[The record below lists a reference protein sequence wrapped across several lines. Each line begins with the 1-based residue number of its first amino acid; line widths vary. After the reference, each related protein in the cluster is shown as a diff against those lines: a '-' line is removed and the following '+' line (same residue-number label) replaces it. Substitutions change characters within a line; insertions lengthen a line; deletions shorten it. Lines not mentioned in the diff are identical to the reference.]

1 MESYCKVAVKYPG
14 AEGILTY
21 KNPSDFA
28 VNRGDL
34 VEVPLG
40 RRKAAGCVV
49 QTGLSTADV
58 QAELDKYKLKEVS
71 TKENELFSLS
81 EKELSLYE
89 WMAKYYHYNLGMTI
103 LECLPKILKR
113 PRSVEFVSGE
123 GQDIEHTLND
133 DQQSSFNSIQEK
145 LTKGFDRFYIHGVTG
160 SGKTLVYLSLMKE
173 VLKSGKSVLFLLPE
187 INLTPQFTQ
196 TFAKYLDCRVFPYH
210 SGVTNSEK
218 NAIWKELK
226 ENTKP
231 VVVMGVRS
239 SVFLP
244 IEDLGLVIVDE
255 EHDQS
260 FKQSDRCPYNGRDV
274 AIKKAQLSNAPIV
287 LGSATPTVE
296 NYFTFKDGAKSDNY
310 FALKKR
316 ASGGFPKV
324 ELVDCRES
332 GAKSAQKK
340 FDEDDLWPMHPK
352 SLIEIEEK
360 LKLGEQVL
368 VFVNRLG
375 FANYVQCRGCGYKF
389 EDPNTNTPLRYFKKK
404 NILSSSHSDYEIPM
418 PEICPE
424 CGNMSLLQK
433 GFGTERIQEIL
444 SSKFSAYNV
453 ERFDRDEIKNVTQ
466 LEDKLSR
473 FHNKEIDVFVG
484 TQMLSKGH
492 NFERVN
498 LVVVLGVDSVMNF
511 PDFRAIEKAY
521 QLITQINGRAGR
533 YSPEAKVLIQT
544 LAPENKLFD
553 YIKDHSFNEFY
564 DEEIII
570 RDISRFP
577 PFSKMAVI
585 YFNSRF
591 QERLVSNIVS
601 VGEGLKSI
609 VEKNSLDVQI
619 LGPSPAMIEK
629 RANQYCWYIAIR
641 SVNINDLHNLIN
653 VFQNSYN
660 RVSGVSFKID
670 IDPYQIY

>member
-1 MESYCKVAVKYPG
+1 MDLYCKVAVKYPG

-21 KNPSDFA
+21 KLPENISIR
-28 VNRGDL
+28 RGDL

-40 RRKAAGCVV
+40 KRKAAGCVV
-49 QTGLSTADV
+49 ASGLTTSDV
-58 QAELDKYKLKEVS
+58 QSELDKYKLKEIG

-89 WMAKYYHYNLGMTI
+89 WMSRYYHYNLGMTI
-103 LECLPKILKR
+103 LECLPTILKK
-113 PRSVEFVSGE
+113 PRKVSFVE
-123 GQDIEHTLND
+123 GQGLPIEHELNS
-133 DQQSSFNSIQEK
+133 DQAFAFENISSK
-145 LTKGFDRFYIHGVTG
+145 LRSGFDRFYIHGVTG
-160 SGKTLVYLSLMKE
+160 SGKTLIYLSLMKE
-173 VLKSGKSVLFLLPE
+173 ALNNGNSVLFLLPE
-187 INLTPQFTQ
+187 INLTPQFTE
-196 TFAKYLDCRVFPYH
+196 TFAKFLNCKVFPYH
-210 SGVTNSEK
+210 SGVNNSEK

-226 ENTKP
+226 ENKLP

-274 AIKKAQLSNAPIV
+274 AIKKAQLSNCPIV

-296 NYFTFKDGAKSDNY
+296 NYFTFKEGSKNQNY
-310 FALKKR
+310 FALEKR
-316 ASGGFPKV
+316 ASGSFPKI
-324 ELVDCRES
+324 ELVDCRQ
-332 GAKSAQKK
+332 GPKRTAQNN
-340 FDEDDLWPMHPK
+340 FEDDDLWPIHPK
-352 SLIEIEEK
+352 SFEEIESRLER
-360 LKLGEQVL
+360 GEQVL

-375 FANYVQCRGCGYKF
+375 FANYVQCRGCGHKF
-389 EDPNTNTPLRYFKKK
+389 EDPNTNTPLRYFKQR
-404 NILSSSHSDYEIPM
+404 NVLSSSHSEYEIPM

-433 GFGTERIQEIL
+433 GFGTEKIQSIL
-444 SSKFSAYNV
+444 SDKLANYTV
-453 ERFDRDEIKNVTQ
+453 ERFDRDEIKNVKQ
-466 LEDKLSR
+466 LEDKLKR
-473 FHNKEIDVFVG
+473 FHNKEIDIFVG

-498 LVVVLGVDSVMNF
+498 LVVVLGVDSIMNF

-533 YSPEAKVLIQT
+533 YSPDAKVVVQT
-544 LAPENKLFD
+544 LSPENKLFE
-553 YIKDHSFNEFY
+553 YIEKHSFNEFY
-564 DEEIII
+564 DDELIV

-591 QERLVSNIVS
+591 KERLVDNIISVS
-601 VGEGLKSI
+601 DALKKTI
-609 VEKNSLDVQI
+609 NDNNLNVQI

-629 RANQYCWYIAIR
+629 RANQFCWYIALR
-641 SVNINDLHNLIN
+641 SNDVNHLHNLLKF
-653 VFQNSYN
+653 FQGSYV
-660 RVSGVSFKID
+660 RISSISYKID
-670 IDPYQIY
+670 VDPYQIY

>member
-1 MESYCKVAVKYPG
+1 VETYCKVAVKYPG

-21 KNPSDFA
+21 KCPDDFSIQ
-28 VNRGDL
+28 RGDL

-40 RRKAAGCVV
+40 RRKASGCVV
-49 QTGLSTADV
+49 QVDLTKQDV
-58 QAELDKYKLKEVS
+58 QSELDKYELKAVAS
-71 TKENELFSLS
+71 KESDLFSLS

-89 WMAKYYHYNLGMTI
+89 WMSKYYHYNLGMTVI
-103 LECLPKILKR
+103 ECLPTILKR
-113 PRSVEFVSGE
+113 PRKVNFVTGDGKE
-123 GQDIEHTLND
+123 IEHTLNS
-133 DQQSSFNSIQEK
+133 DQQVAFDQINNK
-145 LTKGFDRFYIHGVTG
+145 LKSGFDRFYIHGVTG
-160 SGKTLVYLSLMKE
+160 SGKTLIYLSLMKE

-196 TFAKYLDCRVFPYH
+196 TFATYLDCRVFPYH
-210 SGVTNSEK
+210 SGVNNSEK

-226 ENTKP
+226 SNESP

-244 IEDLGLVIVDE
+244 IEGLGLVIVDE

-260 FKQSDRCPYNGRDV
+260 FKQTDRCPYNGRDV
-274 AIKKAQLSNAPIV
+274 AIKKAQLSNAPVV

-296 NYFTFKDGAKSDNY
+296 NFFTFREGDKSENY
-310 FALKKR
+310 FALEKR
-316 ASGGFPKV
+316 ASGGFPQI
-324 ELVDCRES
+324 ELIDCRES
-332 GAKSAQKK
+332 GNKSSQKK
-340 FDEDDLWPMHPK
+340 FDEDDTWPMHSK
-352 SLIEIEEK
+352 SLMAIEEK
-360 LKLGEQVL
+360 LEKGEQVL

-389 EDPNTNTPLRYFKKK
+389 EDPNTNTPLRYFKRK

-444 SSKFSAYNV
+444 GQRFPKFNI
-453 ERFDRDEIKNVTQ
+453 ERFDRDEIKNVKQ

-473 FHNKEIDVFVG
+473 FHNKEIDLFVG

-498 LVVVLGVDSVMNF
+498 LVVVLGVDSIMNF

-533 YSPEAKVLIQT
+533 YSPDAKVLVQT
-544 LAPENKLFD
+544 LSPENKLFD
-553 YIKDHSFNEFY
+553 YIQKHSFCEFY
-564 DEEIII
+564 QEELVI
-570 RDISRFP
+570 RDISKFP

-591 QERLVSNIVS
+591 QERLINNIVS
-601 VGEGLKSI
+601 VADALKNV

-629 RANQYCWYIAIR
+629 RANQYCWYIALR
-641 SVNINDLHNLIN
+641 ATKVNDLHNIVN
-653 VFQNSYN
+653 FFRNSYN
-660 RVSGVSFKID
+660 KVSSISYKID